1 MARNFPTSRMADPSP
16 GYETESSRIPFNP
29 NQSTFLDLASSCSV
43 LCPSIV
49 IKSPPMSTASARPQL
64 QIRQAQEADASSLCE
79 IFNEAVQDHLET
91 FDSDARAEEDQRL
104 RIAAAE
110 QDPKHP
116 ILVAELRNWIAGWA
130 ALAPYDPRIALD
142 DIGEV
147 YIYVRRSF
155 RSYGV
160 GRQLMRAV
168 QEAAG
173 KLGYRK
179 LIGRMLAQNQDGL
192 SLCRATGWREVGRHS
207 AHTRLSDGLHDVMLV
222 EYLIPTSLPPQP

>member
-1 MARNFPTSRMADPSP
+1 MGTV
-16 GYETESSRIPFNP
+16 T
-29 NQSTFLDLASSCSV
+29 
-43 LCPSIV
+43 
-49 IKSPPMSTASARPQL
+49 ARPQL
-64 QIRQAQEADASSLCE
+64 QIRQAHEEDASPLCE
-79 IFNEAVQDHLET
+79 IFNEAVQDYLET
-91 FDSDARAEEDQRL
+91 FDSDARTVDDQRQ

-130 ALAPYDPRIALD
+130 TLVPYDNRIALD

-147 YIYVRRSF
+147 SIYVRRAF

-160 GRQLMRAV
+160 GRQLMRAI

-179 LIGRMLAQNQDGL
+179 LIGRVLVENQDGL
-192 SLCRATGWREVGRHS
+192 VLCRATGWREVGRHS
-207 AHTRLSDGLHDVMLV
+207 AHARLNDRLHDVMLV
-222 EYLIPTSLPPQP
+222 EYLIPTSPSPPQQP

>member
-1 MARNFPTSRMADPSP
+1 
-16 GYETESSRIPFNP
+16 
-29 NQSTFLDLASSCSV
+29 
-43 LCPSIV
+43 
-49 IKSPPMSTASARPQL
+49 MSTAAARPQL
-64 QIRQAQEADASSLCE
+64 YIRQAQEEDAAALCE
-79 IFNEAVQDHLET
+79 IFNEAVQDGLET
-91 FDSDARAEEDQRL
+91 FDSEPRGVDAQRL

-116 ILVAELRNWIAGWA
+116 MLAAELRNWVAGWA
-130 ALAPYDPRIALD
+130 SLEPYDNRIALD

-147 YIYVRRSF
+147 YIYVRRAF

-179 LIGRMLAQNQDGL
+179 LVGRILVQNQDGL
-192 SLCRATGWREVGRHS
+192 NLCRATGWREVGRHT
-207 AHTRLSDGLHDVMLV
+207 AHVRLNDGLHDVMLV
-222 EYLIPTSLPPQP
+222 ECLIPPASLPQS

>member
-1 MARNFPTSRMADPSP
+1 
-16 GYETESSRIPFNP
+16 
-29 NQSTFLDLASSCSV
+29 
-43 LCPSIV
+43 
-49 IKSPPMSTASARPQL
+49 MSTASARPQL
-64 QIRQAQEADASSLCE
+64 QIRQAQEDDTSPLCE

-91 FDSDARAEEDQRL
+91 FDSEPRAVDDQRL

-116 ILVAELRNWIAGWA
+116 ILVAELRNWIAGWV
-130 ALAPYDPRIALD
+130 ALAPYDSRIALD

-147 YIYVRRSF
+147 YIYVRRAF

-160 GRQLMRAV
+160 GRQLMRAI

-179 LIGRMLAQNQDGL
+179 LIGRVLVQNQDGL
-192 SLCRATGWREVGRHS
+192 NLCRATGWREVGRHS
-207 AHTRLSDGLHDVMLV
+207 AHTRLNGGLHDVVLV
-222 EYLIPTSLPPQP
+222 EHLIPSSSPPQP

>member
-1 MARNFPTSRMADPSP
+1 
-16 GYETESSRIPFNP
+16 
-29 NQSTFLDLASSCSV
+29 
-43 LCPSIV
+43 
-49 IKSPPMSTASARPQL
+49 MSTASARPQL
-64 QIRQAQEADASSLCE
+64 QVRQAQEDDASPLCE
-79 IFNEAVQDHLET
+79 IFNEAVQDRLET
-91 FDSDARAEEDQRL
+91 FESDPRAVDDQRL

-116 ILVAELRNWIAGWA
+116 IMVAELRNWIAGWA
-130 ALAPYDPRIALD
+130 ELAPYDNRISLD

-147 YIYVRRSF
+147 YIYVRRAF

-179 LIGRMLAQNQDGL
+179 LIGRVLVENQDGL
-192 SLCRATGWREVGRHS
+192 VLCRATGWREVGRHS
-207 AHTRLSDGLHDVMLV
+207 AHARLNTGLHDVMLV
-222 EYLIPTSLPPQP
+222 EYLIPPSSLPPQP

>member
-1 MARNFPTSRMADPSP
+1 
-16 GYETESSRIPFNP
+16 
-29 NQSTFLDLASSCSV
+29 
-43 LCPSIV
+43 
-49 IKSPPMSTASARPQL
+49 MSTASSRPQL
-64 QIRQAQEADASSLCE
+64 QIRHAIEDDATSMCE

-91 FDSDARAEEDQRL
+91 FDSDSRAVDDQRL
-104 RIAAAE
+104 LVALAE

-116 ILVAELRNWIAGWA
+116 ILVADVRNWIAGWV
-130 ALAPYDPRIALD
+130 ALAPYDNRIALD

-147 YIYVRRSF
+147 FIYVRRTF

-179 LIGRMLAQNQDGL
+179 LIGRILVVNHDGIL
-192 SLCRATGWREVGRHS
+192 LCRATGWREVGRHV
-207 AHTRLSDGLHDVMLV
+207 AHARLNDGLFDV
-222 EYLIPTSLPPQP
+222 